1 MKVFLG
7 SDHAGFVLK
16 EKIKQY
22 LKSKKVD
29 FVDLGPSRLVN
40 DDDYP
45 DIAYQVANKVVKSKG
60 RGILVCH
67 NGVGVCIVANKV
79 KGVRAV
85 NTSNAAVAK
94 SARQDDDVNILCL
107 GQAYVSGAQAKKII
121 NVWLKAEFS
130 GLPRHIRRIKKIQK
144 IESK

>member
-7 SDHAGFVLK
+7 SDHVGFVLK

-22 LKSKKVD
+22 LKNKKIT
-29 FVDLGPSRLVN
+29 FVDLGPARLVN

-45 DIAYQVANKVVKSKG
+45 DIAYQVARQVVKSKG
-60 RGILVCH
+60 RGILVCR
-67 NGVGVCIVANKV
+67 NGVGVCVVANKV
-79 KGVRAV
+79 KGARAV
-85 NTSNAAVAK
+85 NTDNLAVVK

-107 GQAYVSGAQAKKII
+107 GQAYVSEVKAKKII
-121 NVWLKAEFS
+121 NVWLKTEFS
-130 GLPRHIRRIKKIQK
+130 GLSRHVRRIKKIQK